1 MHTRRLSMLILG
13 LWLGLTFA
21 MLFVATQNFRGVD
34 RLLELPHSEAAKS
47 LKTLGQDNTRLL
59 LRYQIAELNRFY
71 FDWYGVAQITLAFSL
86 AACLLFATNGNKFVL
101 LLAGAAIL
109 VVIVEKS
116 FLYPEITYL
125 GRLLDFAPKDTA
137 LPERARFASFHMYF
151 TMMEMLKLILVV
163 ILGGKVL
170 IRQHVS
176 RHSRSRMSRSDAL
189 DETLDMR

>member
-21 MLFVATQNFRGVD
+21 MLFVATQNFRGV
-34 RLLELPHSEAAKS
+34 
-47 LKTLGQDNTRLL
+47 DNTRLL

-137 LPERARFASFHMYF
+137 L
-151 TMMEMLKLILVV
+151 